1 VLFEWVLLEKEMKKQ
16 LLWLGFLS
24 IYFKDPSHPALGNP
38 EAKEIKMLILSK
50 ILLFTQAKSRLC
62 SPLT

>member
-1 VLFEWVLLEKEMKKQ
+1 MGFIGERNEKTIVVVR
-16 LLWLGFLS
+16 LPV
-24 IYFKDPSHPALGNP
+24 YFKDPSHPALGNP

-50 ILLFTQAKSRLC
+50 ILLFTQAKSQLC